1 MLTSLT
7 ISHYVEIV
15 ELGKQKQDTKV
26 LLQPNHFRP
35 NKSCYLADI
44 GDTFGV
50 GKFIFLNNQ
59 ISSSTPPLH
68 TYHICIL
75 NFER

>member
-50 GKFIFLNNQ
+50 GKFIVKL
-59 ISSSTPPLH
+59 
-68 TYHICIL
+68 
-75 NFER
+75 